1 MSLEAAFV
9 RTSAI
14 YLRDTYLP
22 RLAKALEALP
32 AGALWSRPH
41 GGTNSI
47 GNLLLHLEGNVRQWI
62 LGGLRGDSDQRKRSA
77 EFAAKEGASSDEL
90 LDRLRATVVEA
101 SRVIEELNGPALL
114 ATYTIQG
121 FSVTG
126 LEAVYHVVEHF
137 SWHTG
142 QITARAKECAGP
154 AHGIAFYDDDALE
167 SPRR

>member
-1 MSLEAAFV
+1 MGIETEFV
-9 RTSAI
+9 RTSAA

-22 RLAKALEALP
+22 RIATALEALP
-32 AGALWSRPH
+32 GRELWSRPH

-62 LGGLRGDSDQRKRSA
+62 LGGLRGDSDHRARSA
-77 EFAAKEGASSDEL
+77 EFAALEGADRDEL
-90 LDRLRATVVEA
+90 LGRLRATVTEA
-101 SRVIEELNGPALL
+101 ARVIEGLDGSALL
-114 ATYTIQG
+114 APHTIQG

-154 AHGIAFYDDDALE
+154 EHGIAFYDDDALE
-167 SPRR
+167 APGP